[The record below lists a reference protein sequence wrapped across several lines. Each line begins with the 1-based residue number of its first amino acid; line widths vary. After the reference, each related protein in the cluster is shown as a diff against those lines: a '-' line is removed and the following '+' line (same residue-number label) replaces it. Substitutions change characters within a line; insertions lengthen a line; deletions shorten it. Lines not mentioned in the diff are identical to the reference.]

1 METWI
6 VFLLM
11 YLRVSAGEADNLEE
25 TVTVSRQKGPKE
37 SFLFLTKGPEKEHP
51 IETENFLDS
60 GHSYFTKSP
69 WENCNPIIIPLP
81 LLPAKAQQRLS
92 GEPA

>member
-1 METWI
+1 MQHGN
-6 VFLLM
+6 M
-11 YLRVSAGEADNLEE
+11 DYLFADVSQGECWRSRQPG

-60 GHSYFTKSP
+60 GHST
-69 WENCNPIIIPLP
+69 LP
-81 LLPAKAQQRLS
+81 SHHGKTVIQ
-92 GEPA
+92 